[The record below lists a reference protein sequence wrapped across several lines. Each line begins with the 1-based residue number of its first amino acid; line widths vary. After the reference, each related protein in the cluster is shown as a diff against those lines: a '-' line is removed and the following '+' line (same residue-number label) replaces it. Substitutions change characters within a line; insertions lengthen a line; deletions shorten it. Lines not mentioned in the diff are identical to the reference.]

1 MHRPSIRRRA
11 AHTAPA
17 THAAP
22 DAPRVRRSAAI
33 PIAGAT
39 VGLAALAGAAL
50 VAVLD
55 DGRVP
60 RIDRQVHRLTGLS
73 RRGGLRELLD
83 PRDGA
88 GGHPWG
94 VAAAAV
100 GGKRTTLVASVIAAA
115 LAARRHGPA
124 HAAPF
129 LAAYGASFGLHGLM
143 KPALK
148 RKRPRVA
155 RLMGKRT
162 PSFPS
167 GHAARVAAVA
177 ALGGYAAVVEG
188 LAPPRVVIPLGV
200 AASLASGGGRLANE
214 RHWGTDIVG
223 GWGLGVAVAGLCAL
237 WYDRLR

>member
-11 AHTAPA
+11 AQA
-17 THAAP
+17 TPDSHAAP
-22 DAPRVRRSAAI
+22 DAPPARRSAAL
-33 PIAGAT
+33 PVAGVT
-39 VGLAALAGAAL
+39 LGLAALGGAAL
-50 VAVLD
+50 VATMD
-55 DGRVP
+55 SGRVP
-60 RIDRQVHRLTGLS
+60 RIDRRVKGLTGLS
-73 RRGGLRELLD
+73 HRGMLPRLLD
-83 PRDGA
+83 PRDGG

-94 VAAAAV
+94 VTAAAV
-100 GGKRTTLVASVIAAA
+100 GGKWTTLTASVIAAA

-129 LAAYGASFGLHGLM
+129 LAAYGASFGLHGLL

-223 GWGLGVAVAGLCAL
+223 GWGLGVAVAGLGAL